1 MNLVETFS
9 EFKTGKSLDRPTMV
23 RVLEDVF
30 RTLIKKKYGTDENFD
45 VIVNTTNGDLEIW
58 RVREIVFDGEVTDER
73 AQISISEASSID
85 DEYEIGDECYQQLE
99 LEEFGRRAVMAARQT
114 LISRI
119 NELEKDEVFKQ
130 YSARIGDI
138 VLGEVHQILK
148 REILVLDDVTG
159 NELILP
165 RNEMIRGDFFR
176 KGDMV
181 KGVIKRVDMKNNNP
195 IVVVSRT
202 DSQFLEKLMEQEVPE
217 IEDGLITIKKIE
229 RIPGERAKVA
239 VESYDDRIDPVGAC
253 VGMKGSRIHGIVRE
267 LKNENIDIVNFTNN
281 NILFIQRSLTP
292 AKVTSIKLDDE
303 KGTASVFLKPDQVSL
318 AIGKGGTN
326 IKLASR
332 LTGYEIDVYRDTD
345 DEIDD
350 VELDEFSDEIEDWII
365 DEFKNI
371 GCDTA
376 RSVLNLSK
384 EELTRRTDLEDETV
398 DDVLKILAAEF
409 TDAGDKKGA

>member
-1 MNLVETFS
+1 MNLVESFS
-9 EFKTGKSLDRPTMV
+9 EFKAGKNIDRPTMV

-45 VIVNTTNGDLEIW
+45 VIVNTSNGDLEIW
-58 RVREIVFDGEVTDER
+58 RVREIVPDGEVTDDR
-73 AQISISEASSID
+73 SQISITEALEID
-85 DEYEIGDECYQQLE
+85 DEYEVGEECYEELE
-99 LEEFGRRAVMAARQT
+99 LEEFGRRSVMAARQT

-119 NELEKDEVFKQ
+119 MELEKDEVFKM

-138 VLGEVHQILK
+138 ILGEVHQILK
-148 REILVLDDVTG
+148 RELLIIDDVTG
-159 NELILP
+159 NELVIP
-165 RNEMIRGDFFR
+165 RSEMIKGDYVR
-176 KGDMV
+176 KGDML
-181 KGVIKRVDMKNNNP
+181 KGVIKEVKMRNNNP
-195 IVVVSRT
+195 VVIVSRT
-202 DSQFLEKLMEQEVPE
+202 DNNFLAKLLEQEVPE

-281 NILFIQRSLTP
+281 ISLFIQRALTP
-292 AKVTSIKLDDE
+292 AKVSSIKLDE
-303 KGTASVFLKPDQVSL
+303 ENMTASVFLKPDQVSM
-318 AIGKGGTN
+318 AIGKGGSN

-332 LTGYEIDVYRDTD
+332 ITGYEIDVYRDTD
-345 DEIDD
+345 EEIDD
-350 VELDEFSDEIEDWII
+350 VDLDEFSDEIEEWII
-365 DEFKNI
+365 DQLKNI

-384 EELTRRTDLEDETV
+384 DELIRRTDLEEETIDEV
-398 DDVLKILAAEF
+398 IKVLSSEF
-409 TDAGDKKGA
+409 ED